1 MAQEIGV
8 AYVSLLPSGTGFS
21 KAVDKE
27 AGQAFGGAEKRSRGF
42 FTSLASGVGKIV
54 GGVGLL
60 AGTVGAIALGGGISR
75 ALNIEDATA
84 KLKGLGHD
92 TKAVE
97 AIMKDALASVKGT
110 AFGLDAAATTA
121 ATAVAAGIKPG
132 QELER
137 YLRLTADAAT
147 IAGVS
152 LEEMGSILN
161 KATTSGKVYT
171 QELNQLADRGLPIF
185 QWLQDEY
192 GVTAE
197 ELRKMVEQG
206 QVDAATFRK
215 VIEDNIGG
223 AALASGE
230 TTRGALANVGA
241 SLSRLGALFAGPA
254 LGLARDFF
262 NEVIV
267 LSDGIAS
274 RLTPAVEGLQFAAD
288 GVDFDFADQLLGL
301 IDGVSEKFSGFGD
314 VFGGL
319 SGLTPV
325 FTALAGAMAPLLSM
339 LPVIGRFLPVISG
352 PVGAII
358 GLLAGLLIESE
369 PLRESLAGLAEE
381 VGGALTSAF
390 GSAEGSLSGFGPM
403 LSELL
408 QVLGSGLADAIVAVT
423 PTIGMLI
430 ETLGQV
436 FEAVSPLF
444 EPLMQI
450 VTAVLTL
457 LGPLGELVGA
467 ILPPVAELF
476 TLIAGSVAD
485 LAGTFLNALL
495 PVVEGLVTALG
506 GLISFIIGVFTGD
519 WDAAWTG
526 LQTVFSGVWDAIVAA
541 VQGVGQILAAVWN
554 GLVEQM
560 SGVINWLTGVFM
572 GAWMGLVA
580 FFGGIW
586 KQITNG
592 ITSAWNNAMT
602 FLGSIPKRV
611 QNFFSG
617 VGTWLLDSGQALIQG
632 FIDGISSMVGAV
644 GDAVNGVLEWAGG
657 FFPHSPAKRGTFSGS
672 GWTAVADGGASLMEQ
687 FTFGAEKFKPEISF
701 SNMTSLIG
709 ASSPAVPRIPDNMRL
724 VVEGHEFNAYV
735 DTRADGRIGSFD
747 ETESGFARRRGLRG
761 N

>member
-27 AGQAFGGAEKRSRGF
+27 AAQAFGGAEKRSKGF
-42 FTSLASGVGKIV
+42 FASLASGVGKVV

-60 AGTVGAIALGGGISR
+60 AGTVGALAIGGGISR

-92 TKAVE
+92 TQSVE

-121 ATAVAAGIKPG
+121 ASAVAAGIKPG

-147 IAGVS
+147 IAGTS
-152 LEEMGSILN
+152 MGEMGDIINQVTSKGYAGMENLN
-161 KATTSGKVYT
+161 RLT
-171 QELNQLADRGLPIF
+171 ERGIPIM
-185 QWLQDEY
+185 QWLQKEY
-192 GVTAE
+192 GVSAD
-197 ELRKMVEQG
+197 ELQKMVSRGE
-206 QVDAATFRK
+206 VDAATFRK
-215 VIEDNIGG
+215 AIEENIGG

-241 SLSRLGALFAGPA
+241 SLSRLGAMFAGPT

-288 GVDFDFADQLLGL
+288 GVDFKFADQLLGL
-301 IDGVSEKFSGFGD
+301 LDGVSEKFAGFGD

-325 FTALAGAMAPLLSM
+325 FTTLAGAMAPLLSL
-339 LPVIGRFLPVISG
+339 LPVIGRFLPVVSG
-352 PVGAII
+352 PVGAIV

-369 PLRESLAGLAEE
+369 PLRESLSGLATE
-381 VGGALTSAF
+381 VGGALTTAF

-408 QVLGSGLADAIVAVT
+408 QVLSGGLAEAIVAIT
-423 PTIGMLI
+423 PTIGMLV

-436 FEAVSPLF
+436 FEALSPLF

-457 LGPLGELVGA
+457 LGPLGELVAA

-476 TLIAGSVAD
+476 TLIAGSVAE
-485 LAGTFLNALL
+485 LAGVFLTALL
-495 PVVEGLVTALG
+495 PVVEGVVQALG
-506 GLISFIIGVFTGD
+506 GLIDFVVGVFTGN

-526 LQTVFSGVWDAIVAA
+526 LQTLFAGVWDAIVAA
-541 VQGVGQILAAVWN
+541 VRGVGQILAAVWN
-554 GLVEQM
+554 GLVAQM
-560 SGVINWLTGVFM
+560 SGVVAWLVGVFM
-572 GAWMGLVA
+572 GAWLGLTS
-580 FFGGIW
+580 FFDGIW
-586 KQITNG
+586 TK
-592 ITSAWNNAMT
+592 ITSGVTAAWDGAVA
-602 FLGSIPKRV
+602 FLGSIPNRV
-611 QNFFSG
+611 MGLFSG
-617 VGTWLLDSGQALIQG
+617 IGTWLLESGQDLIQG
-632 FIDGISSMVGAV
+632 FIDGISSMIGSV
-644 GDAVNGVLEWAGG
+644 GDAVNGVLDWAAG
-657 FFPHSPAKRGTFSGS
+657 FFPHSPAERGTFAGS
-672 GWTAVADGGASLMEQ
+672 GWTDVFDGGESLIAQ
-687 FTFGAEKFKPEISF
+687 FARGAESFKPDINF
-701 SNMTSLIG
+701 SNMTGVLGVAGESTSGPTFVQNPFTGEYLLAKVG
-709 ASSPAVPRIPDNMRL
+709 DV
-724 VVEGHEFNAYV
+724 
-735 DTRADGRIGSFD
+735 ADSRVGVYEHSAKAW
-747 ETESGFARRRGLRG
+747 SRGGVRP
-761 N
+761 